1 MTTIDESENTARAAP
16 DEATAPVYQP
26 PAMLRI
32 SGADETE
39 VGLGIAIVVVAAWGI
54 GIGIGWGW
62 GWSN

>member
-1 MTTIDESENTARAAP
+1 MTTEKRPAEPESTEV
-16 DEATAPVYQP
+16 ESYQP

-32 SGADETE
+32 SGADDAEIG
-39 VGLGIAIVVVAAWGI
+39 VAVAIVVAAAWGI